1 MMTKKTKSELKK
13 LFEALNDQRIP
24 KDTRLDWV
32 LSLSDS
38 EYEGYRVYCLLLTQ
52 ATQKTWFQVYSA
64 RFAKIIKDF
73 KKKG

>member
-38 EYEGYRVYCLLLTQ
+38 EYEGYRVYCLRT
-52 ATQKTWFQVYSA
+52 ATQKTWFKVYSA